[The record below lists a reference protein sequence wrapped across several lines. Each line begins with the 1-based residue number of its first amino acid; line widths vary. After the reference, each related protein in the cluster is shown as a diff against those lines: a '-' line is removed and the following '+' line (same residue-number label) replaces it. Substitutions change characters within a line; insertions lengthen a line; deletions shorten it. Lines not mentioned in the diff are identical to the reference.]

1 MVYRPADRDQRVTAK
16 PRHRLTIRG
25 IVLIATSFDAVAET
39 VKVASDKQSAVM
51 IAKGVD
57 RFPDN
62 GDRVAGHLDVWW
74 IVRIL
79 MCR

>member
-1 MVYRPADRDQRVTAK
+1 MVIQWTVRSM
-16 PRHRLTIRG
+16 
-25 IVLIATSFDAVAET
+25 TSLDMVAEA
-39 VKVASDKQSAVM
+39 VKVASDKQLTVM

-62 GDRVAGHLDVWW
+62 GDRVSGNLDVWW

-79 MCR
+79 TSFAF